1 MLPCPP
7 RSTRT
12 YTLFP
17 YSALFRS
24 RRDPL
29 RRAWCLPRPPKGSR
43 QRKGVPG
50 TGARR
55 QADRMRNATIVAPQP
70 EAVEAGAA
78 VLERGGNAVDA
89 ALACPF
95 VQEIGRASCRE
106 RVCQYV

>member
-1 MLPCPP
+1 MRISDWSSDVCSSDL
-7 RSTRT
+7 
-12 YTLFP
+12 
-17 YSALFRS
+17 
-24 RRDPL
+24 RDPR